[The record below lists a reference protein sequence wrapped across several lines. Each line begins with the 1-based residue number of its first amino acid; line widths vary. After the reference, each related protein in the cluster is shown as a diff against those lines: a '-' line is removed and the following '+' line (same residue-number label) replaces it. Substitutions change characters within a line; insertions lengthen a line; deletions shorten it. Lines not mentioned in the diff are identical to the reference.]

1 MEGMQEEFGEIRVFD
16 TGIREAS
23 IIGQGIGLALRGLE
37 PIAEIQYLDYL
48 LYAIQIM
55 SDDISTLAYR
65 TKGSQKCPL
74 IIRTRGH
81 RLEGVWHAGSPMGG
95 IINLVR
101 GMIVCVPRNM
111 LKAAGFYNT
120 LINSDDPAL
129 VIECLNGY
137 RLKEKEPSNYGDF
150 TTPIGVPEIVK
161 TGDDVTVVSYG
172 STFNLC
178 EQAADILADMN
189 ISCEL
194 IDVQTLLP
202 FDINHMIV
210 NSLKKTNK
218 IIFIDE
224 DVPGGATSFMLN
236 EVINVQKGY
245 YHLDAQPITLTAKE
259 HRPAYGSDGDYF
271 SKPNV
276 DEIID
281 AIYGIMHEYNPSS
294 YPSN

>member
-23 IIGQGIGLALRGLE
+23 IIGQGIGLALRGLW

-65 TKGSQKCPL
+65 TKGTQKCPL

-120 LINSDDPAL
+120 LLKSDDPAL

-137 RLKEKEPSNYGDF
+137 RIKENEPSNYGDF
-150 TTPIGVPEIVK
+150 TTPIGVPEVVK
-161 TGDDVTVVSYG
+161 TGNDVTVVSYG

-178 EQAADILADMN
+178 EQASEILDEMN
-189 ISCEL
+189 VSCEL

-210 NSLKKTNK
+210 NSLKKTNR

-236 EVINVQKGY
+236 EVINKQKGY
-245 YHLDAQPITLTAKE
+245 YHLDSQPLTLTAKE

-276 DEIID
+276 DEIVD
-281 AIYGIMHEYNPSS
+281 AIYNMMKESNPTK
-294 YPSN
+294 YPN